1 MARRLVSITVMMLAL
16 TLGVSAVRAEE
27 GQRPH
32 HGKMFGAC
40 KADMEKLCKDT
51 MGNHEAM
58 WKCMEDHANDLSDAC
73 KKAREERKEHE
84 QGGGTPGQGN

>member
-1 MARRLVSITVMMLAL
+1 MARKFVWITVMMSAL
-16 TLGVSAVRAEE
+16 TLGASAARADE

-40 KADMEKLCKDT
+40 KADMEKFCKDS

-58 WKCMEDHANDLSDAC
+58 HKCMQDHANDLSDAC

-84 QGGGTPGQGN
+84 QGGGNPGKGA